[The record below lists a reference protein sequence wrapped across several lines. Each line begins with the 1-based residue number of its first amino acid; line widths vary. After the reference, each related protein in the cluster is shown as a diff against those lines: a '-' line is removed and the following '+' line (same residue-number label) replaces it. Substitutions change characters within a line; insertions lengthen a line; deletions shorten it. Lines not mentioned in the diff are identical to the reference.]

1 VAVDRRRIEGFD
13 MARAIAVMG
22 MVVVNFAALMEI
34 EVYPVEWIGAAVD
47 FIYGRAATVF
57 VILAGASLSL
67 MVGRWANRE
76 GAPGLRSYLMKR
88 CAVMLLAGTMLSFW
102 WEADILHVYALFVAV
117 GAWIAG
123 FSTRVLGRLTL
134 VSAFI
139 SVPVCTFLVV
149 SYDLM
154 DEIPFVVDQHWAV
167 RFLLDYATNRY
178 YPLFPW
184 ITFFLL
190 GMVLGRLERA
200 AQASYALWAATGLL
214 VCVAIEAF
222 STAMMAWVGHHDWE
236 IEGNWWIVFLR
247 SEAFPVTP
255 LFMFSSGAGAM
266 AVIGLC
272 RHVLQRRT
280 LARCLAPVL
289 VFGRLS
295 LTFYVAHL
303 IFGILLIRWI
313 IINHGTPDAVFMLNA
328 AGLFCCAGISASAMW
343 LRWLKRGPL
352 EALFHRLAGGCPS
365 KRSLHRKR
373 LAAATLPD
381 QV

>member
-13 MARAIAVMG
+13 LARAIAVMG

-34 EVYPVEWIGAAVD
+34 EVYPVGWIGATVD

-57 VILAGASLSL
+57 VILAGTSLSL
-67 MVGRWANRE
+67 MAGRWVNRD
-76 GAPGLRSYLMKR
+76 GAPGLRFYLMKR
-88 CAVMLLAGTMLSFW
+88 CALLLVGTMLSFL
-102 WEADILHVYALFVAV
+102 WEADILHVYALFVAI

-139 SVPVCTFLVV
+139 SLPVCTALVV

-167 RFLLDYATNRY
+167 RLLLDYATSRY
-178 YPLFPW
+178 YPMFPW

-190 GMVLGRLERA
+190 GMVLGRLEGGGR
-200 AQASYALWAATGLL
+200 SNYRLWAAMGVLA
-214 VCVAIEAF
+214 CVAIEVF
-222 STAMMAWVGHHDWE
+222 STVVMAWVGQHDWE

-255 LFMFSSGAGAM
+255 LFMFSSGAGAL

-272 RHVLQRRT
+272 RQALRRRT

-289 VFGRLS
+289 AFGRLS

-313 IINHGTPDAVFMLNA
+313 IINNGTPDAAHMLNA
-328 AGLFCCAGISASAMW
+328 AGLFCCAGISVSALW

-352 EALFHRLAGGCPS
+352 EALFHRLAGGRPS
-365 KRSLHRKR
+365 KRSMRRKR